1 MDPLSATRVLV
12 VGGKAGIV
20 RKAAAL
26 GLDVVHVQK
35 PSAFDP
41 DVVEHCSQL
50 LLVDY
55 QDVPTVTALVR
66 ALHEQRPFTRVFTQ
80 TEAAQAVVGHLTDTL
95 GLPGNSE
102 RTTRLL
108 HDKPALRALLNDRG
122 IGPVAAV
129 VRPTRDELR
138 DFVKTAGA
146 AVLKPTMG
154 SGSLGVRRIA
164 SVDEVDEAWAWREA
178 FGLEDFMAE
187 EWLVGEELSVETF
200 SRAGAH
206 TVVAVTGK
214 ETGHGVV
221 ELGHVVPA
229 RLDDG
234 ELSAVAST
242 VEALLEAV
250 GLVDGPAHT
259 ELILTAAGPRVV
271 ESHSRRGGD
280 RINDLVRLV
289 HGIDLE
295 EATYRLALE
304 GDALPQ
310 PGEPEGAAAI
320 RFLVAAPGTVTSVTG
335 TAQAEAA
342 DGVVQV
348 DVQVEPGDTV
358 HELRWSEDRCGYV
371 VVHAADTEAAVRRAA
386 EAAAGIVIATEPAVI
401 DGQVATLGTLLGEV
415 DEVLDPFAAR
425 VTDPSAAPPR

>member
-1 MDPLSATRVLV
+1 MIPLPATRVLV

-66 ALHEQRPFTRVFTQ
+66 ALHEQHPFARVFTQ
-80 TEAAQAVVGHLTDTL
+80 TEAAQVVAGHLTDAL
-95 GLPGNSE
+95 GLPGNGE

-108 HDKPALRALLNDRG
+108 HDKPALRALLNEQG
-122 IGPVAAV
+122 IGPVRTV
-129 VRPTRDELR
+129 TRPTAAELR
-138 DFVKTAGA
+138 DFVKAAGP

-164 SVDEVDEAWAWREA
+164 SVAEVDEAWAWREA
-178 FGLEDFMAE
+178 FGLDDFMAE

-200 SRAGAH
+200 SLAGAH

-214 ETGHGVV
+214 ETGQGVV

-229 RLDDG
+229 PLDG
-234 ELSAVAST
+234 AERQAVVST
-242 VEALLEAV
+242 VEALLDAV

-259 ELILTAAGPRVV
+259 ELILTAAGPRVI

-280 RINDLVRLV
+280 RINELVRLV
-289 HGIDLE
+289 HGVDLE
-295 EATYRLALE
+295 EAAYRLALD
-304 GDALPQ
+304 GDPLPQ
-310 PGEPEGAAAI
+310 REEPTGAAAI

-335 TAQAEAA
+335 AAEAEA
-342 DGVVQV
+342 MDGVVQV

-358 HELRWSEDRCGYV
+358 HELRWSEDRCGHV
-371 VVHAADTEAAVRRAA
+371 VVRAADAEAAVRLAA
-386 EAAAGIVIATEPAVI
+386 EAAARIVITTEPAAGD
-401 DGQVATLGTLLGEV
+401 DGRSATLGTLLDEV
-415 DEVLDPFAAR
+415 DEVLDPFAA
-425 VTDPSAAPPR
+425 APR

>member
-1 MDPLSATRVLV
+1 MSATRVLV

-26 GLDVVHVQK
+26 GLEVVHVQK

-66 ALHEQRPFTRVFTQ
+66 ALHEQRPFARVFTQ
-80 TEAAQAVVGHLTDTL
+80 TEAAQAVAGHLTDAL

-108 HDKPALRALLNDRG
+108 HDKPALRALLNERG
-122 IGPVAAV
+122 IGPVATV
-129 VRPTRDELR
+129 TRPTRAELH
-138 DFVKTAGA
+138 DFVKAAGA

-178 FGLEDFMAE
+178 FGLEEFMAE
-187 EWLVGEELSVETF
+187 EWLVGKELSVETF
-200 SRAGAH
+200 SRAGTH

-214 ETGHGVV
+214 ETGQGVV

-229 RLDDG
+229 PLDDG

-242 VEALLEAV
+242 VEALLDAV

-289 HGIDLE
+289 HGVDLE
-295 EATYRLALE
+295 EATYRLALG
-304 GDALPQ
+304 GDPLPR
-310 PGEPEGAAAI
+310 PGKPDGAAAI
-320 RFLVAAPGTVTSVTG
+320 RFLVASPGTVTSVTG
-335 TAQAEAA
+335 TPRAEAA

-348 DVQVEPGDTV
+348 DVQVEPGDRV

-371 VVHAADTEAAVRRAA
+371 VVHAADTETAVRRAA
-386 EAAAGIVIATEPAVI
+386 EAAALVVIATEPVAA
-401 DGQVATLGTLLGEV
+401 DGQAATLGTLLGEV

-425 VTDPSAAPPR
+425 ITDPSATSPR

>member
-1 MDPLSATRVLV
+1 MSATRVLV

>member
-1 MDPLSATRVLV
+1 MSATRVLV

-26 GLDVVHVQK
+26 GLDVVHIQK

-66 ALHEQRPFTRVFTQ
+66 ALHEQRPFARVFTQ
-80 TEAAQAVVGHLTDTL
+80 TEAAQVVAGHLTDAL

-108 HDKPALRALLNDRG
+108 HDKPALRALLNERG
-122 IGPVAAV
+122 IGPVRTV
-129 VRPTRDELR
+129 TRPTAEELR
-138 DFVKTAGA
+138 DFVKAAGA
-146 AVLKPTMG
+146 AVLKPVMG

-164 SVDEVDEAWAWREA
+164 SVDEVGEAWAWREA
-178 FGLEDFMAE
+178 FGLDDFMAE

-214 ETGHGVV
+214 ETGQGVV

-229 RLDDG
+229 PLDG
-234 ELSAVAST
+234 AERQAVVAT
-242 VEALLEAV
+242 VEALLDAV

-259 ELILTAAGPRVV
+259 ELILTAAGPRVI

-280 RINDLVRLV
+280 RINELVRLV
-289 HGIDLE
+289 HGVDLE
-295 EATYRLALE
+295 EAAYRLALD
-304 GDALPQ
+304 GDPLPQ
-310 PGEPEGAAAI
+310 RAEPTGAAAI

-335 TAQAEAA
+335 AAEAEA
-342 DGVVQV
+342 MDGVVQV

-358 HELRWSEDRCGYV
+358 HELRWSEDRCGHV
-371 VVHAADTEAAVRRAA
+371 VVRAADAEAAVRLAA
-386 EAAAGIVIATEPAVI
+386 QAAARIVITTEPA
-401 DGQVATLGTLLGEV
+401 DGDDGRSATLSTLLDEV
-415 DEVLDPFAAR
+415 DEVLDPFAA
-425 VTDPSAAPPR
+425 TPR

>member
-1 MDPLSATRVLV
+1 MSATRVLV

-26 GLDVVHVQK
+26 GLEVVHVQK

-41 DVVEHCSQL
+41 DVVPYCAQL

-80 TEAAQAVVGHLTDTL
+80 TEAAQAVAGHLTDTL

-108 HDKPALRALLNDRG
+108 HDKPALRALLNERG
-122 IGPVAAV
+122 IGPVATLT
-129 VRPTRDELR
+129 RPSRAELR
-138 DFVKTAGA
+138 DFVKASGA

-164 SVDEVDEAWAWREA
+164 CVDEVDEAWAWREA
-178 FGLEDFMAE
+178 FGLDDFMAE
-187 EWLVGEELSVETF
+187 EWLVGAELSVETF
-200 SRAGAH
+200 SRAGSH

-214 ETGHGVV
+214 ETGQGVV

-229 RLDDG
+229 PLDD
-234 ELSAVAST
+234 ADRYA
-242 VEALLEAV
+242 VEATVRALLDAV
-250 GLVDGPAHT
+250 GFVDGPAHT

-289 HGIDLE
+289 HGVDLE
-295 EATYRLALE
+295 EATYRLAL
-304 GDALPQ
+304 DDDPPALRRAPD
-310 PGEPEGAAAI
+310 GAAAI
-320 RFLVAAPGTVTSVTG
+320 RFLVADPGTVTSVTG
-335 TAQAEAA
+335 EAEAAAA

-358 HELRWSEDRCGYV
+358 HELRWSEDRCGFV
-371 VVHAADTEAAVRRAA
+371 VVRAADPETAVRLAGETAA
-386 EAAAGIVIATEPAVI
+386 RVVIATEPAAAGRGRPV
-401 DGQVATLGTLLGEV
+401 TLGALLDEV
-415 DEVLDPFAAR
+415 DEVLDPFAA
-425 VTDPSAAPPR
+425 TTAEPSATAPR

>member
-1 MDPLSATRVLV
+1 MPATRVLV

-26 GLDVVHVQK
+26 GLDVVHIQK

-66 ALHEQRPFTRVFTQ
+66 ALHEQRPFARVFTQ
-80 TEAAQAVVGHLTDTL
+80 TEAAQVVAGHLTDAL
-95 GLPGNSE
+95 GLPGNGE

-108 HDKPALRALLNDRG
+108 HDKPALRALLNEQG
-122 IGPVAAV
+122 IGPVRTV
-129 VRPTRDELR
+129 TRPTADGLR
-138 DFVKTAGA
+138 DFVKAAGP

-178 FGLEDFMAE
+178 FGLDDFMAE
-187 EWLVGEELSVETF
+187 EWLTGEELSVETF

-214 ETGHGVV
+214 ETGQGVV

-229 RLDDG
+229 PLDG
-234 ELSAVAST
+234 AERQAVIST
-242 VEALLEAV
+242 VEALLDAV

-259 ELILTAAGPRVV
+259 ELILTAAGPRVI

-280 RINDLVRLV
+280 RINELVRLV
-289 HGIDLE
+289 HGVDLE
-295 EATYRLALE
+295 EAAYRLALD
-304 GDALPQ
+304 GDPLPRRA
-310 PGEPEGAAAI
+310 EPTGAAAI
-320 RFLVAAPGTVTSVTG
+320 RFLVAEPGTVTSVTG
-335 TAQAEAA
+335 ASEAEAM

-358 HELRWSEDRCGYV
+358 HELRWSEDRCGHV
-371 VVHAADTEAAVRRAA
+371 VVRAADAQAAVRLAARAA
-386 EAAAGIVIATEPAVI
+386 ARIVITTEPAAGD
-401 DGQVATLGTLLGEV
+401 DGRSATLGTLLDEV
-415 DEVLDPFAAR
+415 DEVLDPFAA
-425 VTDPSAAPPR
+425 APR

>member
-1 MDPLSATRVLV
+1 MPATRVLV

-26 GLDVVHVQK
+26 GLDVVHIQK

-66 ALHEQRPFTRVFTQ
+66 ALHEQQPFARVFTQ
-80 TEAAQAVVGHLTDTL
+80 TEAAQVVVGHLTDAL
-95 GLPGNSE
+95 GLPGNGE

-108 HDKPALRALLNDRG
+108 HDKPALRALLNEQG
-122 IGPVAAV
+122 IGPVRTV
-129 VRPTRDELR
+129 TRPTAAELR
-138 DFVKTAGA
+138 DFVKAVGP

-178 FGLEDFMAE
+178 FGLDDFMAE
-187 EWLVGEELSVETF
+187 EWLTGEELSVETF

-214 ETGHGVV
+214 ETGQGVV

-229 RLDDG
+229 PLDG
-234 ELSAVAST
+234 AERQAVVST
-242 VEALLEAV
+242 VEALLDAV

-259 ELILTAAGPRVV
+259 ELILTAAGPRVI

-280 RINDLVRLV
+280 RINELVRLV
-289 HGIDLE
+289 HGVDLE
-295 EATYRLALE
+295 EAAYRLALD
-304 GDALPQ
+304 GDPLPRRE
-310 PGEPEGAAAI
+310 EPTGAAAI
-320 RFLVAAPGTVTSVTG
+320 RFLVAEPGTVTSVTG
-335 TAQAEAA
+335 AAQAEAM

-358 HELRWSEDRCGYV
+358 HELRWSEDRCGHV
-371 VVHAADTEAAVRRAA
+371 VVRAADAQAAVRLAA
-386 EAAAGIVIATEPAVI
+386 DVAARIVITTEPAAGD
-401 DGQVATLGTLLGEV
+401 DGRSATLGTLLDEV
-415 DEVLDPFAAR
+415 DEVLDPFAA
-425 VTDPSAAPPR
+425 APR

>member
-1 MDPLSATRVLV
+1 MIPLPATRVLV

-26 GLDVVHVQK
+26 GLDVVHIQK

-66 ALHEQRPFTRVFTQ
+66 ALHEQQPFARVFTQ
-80 TEAAQAVVGHLTDTL
+80 TEAAQVVAGHLTDAL
-95 GLPGNSE
+95 GLPGNGE

-108 HDKPALRALLNDRG
+108 HDKPALRALLNERG
-122 IGPVAAV
+122 IGPVRTV
-129 VRPTRDELR
+129 TRPTAAELR
-138 DFVKTAGA
+138 DFVKAAGS

-178 FGLEDFMAE
+178 FGLDDFMAE
-187 EWLVGEELSVETF
+187 EWLTGEELSVETF

-214 ETGHGVV
+214 ETGQGVV

-229 RLDDG
+229 PLDG
-234 ELSAVAST
+234 AERQAVIST
-242 VEALLEAV
+242 VEALLDAV

-259 ELILTAAGPRVV
+259 ELILTAAGPRVI

-280 RINDLVRLV
+280 RINELVRLV
-289 HGIDLE
+289 HGVDLE
-295 EATYRLALE
+295 EAAYRLALD
-304 GDALPQ
+304 GDPLPRRA
-310 PGEPEGAAAI
+310 EPKGAAAI
-320 RFLVAAPGTVTSVTG
+320 RFLVAEPGTVTSVTG
-335 TAQAEAA
+335 TAQAEAM

-358 HELRWSEDRCGYV
+358 HELRWSEDRCGHV
-371 VVHAADTEAAVRRAA
+371 VVRAADAQAAVRLAA
-386 EAAAGIVIATEPAVI
+386 DVAARIVITTEPAAGD
-401 DGQVATLGTLLGEV
+401 DGRSATLGTLLDEV
-415 DEVLDPFAAR
+415 DEVLDPFAAASR
-425 VTDPSAAPPR
+425 